1 MDTIQSE
8 IEQMSCLLEPV
19 GPLEPGWR
27 VNRGQG
33 TPSVPSGHR
42 LDVKFRRGNVVRG
55 ANSITGEFR
64 WSLIGADGDIV
75 AFCFTPIAAP
85 EVDPHGKDPHD
96 PGAKLD
102 AGKIRPGL
110 VLGGFA
116 RALKEVARVGTYG
129 AQKYTENGWVLVP
142 NGVDRYDDA
151 MLRHWLDEHCGV
163 ELDKDTELRHAAH
176 AAWNALARL
185 DLLVRQAEGG
195 AA

>member
-1 MDTIQSE
+1 MDPTDQPQPVPKSDGWTTNTGT
-8 IEQMSCLLEPV
+8 EP
-19 GPLEPGWR
+19 
-27 VNRGQG
+27 
-33 TPSVPSGHR
+33 TVPTGHR
-42 LDVKFRRGNVVRG
+42 IDVKYRRGNTVRG
-55 ANSITGEFR
+55 ADQLTGKFR
-64 WSLIGADGDIV
+64 WSLIGADGDILKYRI
-75 AFCFTPIAAP
+75 APIAAP
-85 EVDPHGKDPHD
+85 ESDPAGKDPHT

-151 MLRHWLDEHCGV
+151 MLRHWIDEHCGI
-163 ELDKDTELRHAAH
+163 ELDRDTELRHAAH

-185 DLLVRQAEGG
+185 DLLVRQSEGSVR
-195 AA
+195 